1 MLNISSRA
9 FFFFLNV
16 EYFLKYLVSMF
27 QYFFYGEWYKGPLQ
41 NWKQKYHMI
50 LEFHSWAYIWGE
62 FWFKRIHAPQ
72 MHCSTIYNCLD
83 REAT

>member
-1 MLNISSRA
+1 MLSISSRA

-27 QYFFYGEWYKGPLQ
+27 QYFFYGEWYGGSSQ
-41 NWKQKYHMI
+41 NQKQEYHMI

-62 FWFKRIHAPQ
+62 F
-72 MHCSTIYNCLD
+72 
-83 REAT
+83 